1 MQKNPSGAPVNSPVF
16 YGYWIVAVS
25 TLAMMLSNGFSIG
38 GLPAFYPEMLKEMG
52 GLGQAPSIAFA
63 SATTFVL
70 SGLLSP
76 FAGNLLRR
84 INLKIFMS
92 IGCVLLG
99 AGLLLYANALV
110 RPQIYAAHVLF
121 GLTLCFVSLIP
132 NMVLMSNWFRK
143 QRGTAIGIVVTG
155 TSLGTV
161 FIPMIASPLIR
172 NYGWR
177 TAMLA
182 MSASVWVLL
191 LPAIWLIVK
200 VHPQEVGQLPDGETQ
215 VEEVS
220 PTPPA
225 PETLPG
231 MTLNEALRSPLFW
244 IFSVCAMM
252 LFYAILSVVQQ
263 LIVFLT
269 SPQIGMSGDQARW
282 VQSLMGIASIG
293 GKLLFGVASDK
304 WSRPKVNAI
313 CCAILALG
321 CLMLPFL
328 NSENATTFAVLF
340 GLGYGGAFVTIQLLV
355 AECFGLRDLGR
366 IIACI
371 AVIETAGGALGNI
384 ITGEIA
390 RRAGSYVVAYY
401 GVIIASFISFVSGLL
416 LVKSMSSHK
425 AKFEINQ

>member
-1 MQKNPSGAPVNSPVF
+1 MQKVSPDSSAKPRGF
-16 YGYWIVAVS
+16 YGHWIVFVS

-38 GLPAFYPEMLKEMG
+38 GLPAFYPEMLREMG
-52 GLGQAPSIAFA
+52 ALGQLPSIAIA

-76 FAGNLLRR
+76 LAGNLLRKL
-84 INLKIFMS
+84 NLKIFMS

-99 AGLLLYANALV
+99 IGLFLYSRAYV
-110 RPQIYAAHVLF
+110 RPQIYAAHVMF

-132 NMVLMSNWFRK
+132 NMVLVSNWFNK
-143 QRGTAIGIVVTG
+143 QRGTAIGIMVTG

-161 FIPMIASPLIR
+161 IIPLVASPLIR
-172 NYGWR
+172 NFGWR
-177 TAMLA
+177 DAMLL
-182 MSASVWVLL
+182 MSVSVWVLL

-200 VHPQEVGQLPDGETQ
+200 VHPQEVGQLPDGETR
-215 VEEVS
+215 EEAISV
-220 PTPPA
+220 TPPP
-225 PETLPG
+225 PESLSG
-231 MTLNEALRSPLFW
+231 MTLAEALRSPLFW
-244 IFSVCAMM
+244 IFSICAMM
-252 LFYAILSVVQQ
+252 LFYAILAVVQQ

-269 SPQIGMSGDQARW
+269 SSQIGMKSDDARG
-282 VQSLMGIASIG
+282 VQSLMGLASIG

-304 WSRPKVNAI
+304 LSRPKVNAT
-313 CCAILALG
+313 CCAVLALA

-328 NSENATTFAVLF
+328 NSENATTFALLF

-371 AVIETAGGALGNI
+371 AVIETGGGALGNLV
-384 ITGEIA
+384 TGLVA
-390 RRAGSYVVAYY
+390 SRTGSYVVAYY
-401 GVIIASFISFVSGLL
+401 GVIIASFIAFISGLL

-425 AKFEINQ
+425 AKLAANQ

>member
-1 MQKNPSGAPVNSPVF
+1 MQKGLTDSPATPKAF

-84 INLKIFMS
+84 INLKLFMT

-99 AGLLLYANALV
+99 IGLLVYSKALV

-132 NMVLMSNWFRK
+132 NMVLMSNWFHK
-143 QRGTAIGIVVTG
+143 QRGTAIGIMVTG

-161 FIPMIASPLIR
+161 VIPMVASPLIR

-177 TAMLA
+177 SAMLM

-200 VHPQEVGQLPDGETQ
+200 IHPHEVGQLPDGETQ
-215 VEEVS
+215 VDEIS
-220 PTPPA
+220 ATPPA
-225 PETLPG
+225 PETLSG
-231 MTLNEALRSPLFW
+231 MTLSEALRSPLFW
-244 IFSVCAMM
+244 VFAVCAMM

-269 SPQIGMSGDQARW
+269 SPQIGMSGDEARW

-304 WSRPKVNAI
+304 WSRPKVNAV
-313 CCAILALG
+313 CCAILVLG

-328 NSENATTFAVLF
+328 NSGNATTFAVLF

-384 ITGEIA
+384 VTGEIA
-390 RRAGSYVVAYY
+390 RRAGSYVIAYY
-401 GVIIASFISFVSGLL
+401 GVIIASFVSFIAGLL
-416 LVKSMSSHK
+416 LARSMSSGNERK
-425 AKFEINQ
+425 V

>member
-1 MQKNPSGAPVNSPVF
+1 MQKGSSRVPAVSTVF
-16 YGYWIVAVS
+16 YGYWIIAVS

-76 FAGNLLRR
+76 VAGNLLRR
-84 INLKIFMS
+84 MNLKLFMT

-99 AGLLLYANALV
+99 LALILYSQALV
-110 RPQIYAAHVLF
+110 RQQIYAAHILF

-161 FIPMIASPLIR
+161 VIPMVASPLIR
-172 NYGWR
+172 HFGWR
-177 TAMLA
+177 SAMLM

-215 VEEVS
+215 IDEVS
-220 PTPPA
+220 PTSPA

-231 MTLNEALRSPLFW
+231 MTLDEALHTPLFW

-252 LFYAILSVVQQ
+252 LFYAILAVVQQ

-269 SPQIGMSGDQARW
+269 SPQIGMSGDAARW

-304 WSRPKVNAI
+304 WSRPKVNAA

-328 NSENATTFAVLF
+328 NSGNATTFAVLF

-371 AVIETAGGALGNI
+371 AVIETAGGAFGNI

-401 GVIIASFISFVSGLL
+401 GVIIASFISFLSGLL
-416 LVKSMSSHK
+416 LARSMPSGNK
-425 AKFEINQ
+425 GRTL